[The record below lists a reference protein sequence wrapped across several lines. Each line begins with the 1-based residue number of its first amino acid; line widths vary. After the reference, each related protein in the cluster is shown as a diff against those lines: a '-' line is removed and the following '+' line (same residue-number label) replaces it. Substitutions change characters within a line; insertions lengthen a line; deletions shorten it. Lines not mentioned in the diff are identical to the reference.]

1 MQKKSKKNASIA
13 HKMRNGYNKVIKIM
27 IASGILS
34 LIVIVLLLANMLN
47 YVQKVERADRAV
59 KTCIIDVNSAARSI
73 REMALNTDKSSYNTY
88 ESDVKDIL
96 NNVNSELLILKG
108 LNTVDTDLYN
118 QYAKALNDWG
128 TIGYSIIKEIKAGNS
143 SAATNDILNKCTPAL
158 DNVISIGDKL
168 DADTDVTRNNAIR
181 FTLFFAIAGIA
192 AIIIFVI
199 VAIIISK
206 KTSKNIVNSIM
217 LPLGEIEKVA
227 AELTQGNLHS
237 QLDYHSDDEIGQLA
251 HNLRKSIRI
260 LSSYVDDIGHSMK
273 EFSKGNF
280 AVQPEVEWKGDFV
293 DILNS
298 FVAFENSMS
307 DTVIGIQRAA
317 NEVSGGA
324 GQVAESSND
333 LAQGATD
340 QAAVVEELTASI
352 TNVAEQIDKNAE
364 STKNISTSVDN
375 LGKEIVT
382 SNARMQDMVESMN
395 EINEAS
401 QQIDQIIA
409 TINEIASRTNLL
421 ALNASIEA
429 ARAGEAGKGFAVVA
443 DQVTVLAENSAKAA
457 KESAVLISNSVSA
470 VERGMVIA
478 NETAEKLEKVADNS
492 KQITVDVNDIAET
505 LKAQTDVIHQINEG
519 VNQINDVVQTNS
531 ATSQECA
538 AASQQMSSEAEN
550 LKNLI
555 RELRVIKK

>member
-237 QLDYHSDDEIGQLA
+237 QLD
-251 HNLRKSIRI
+251 
-260 LSSYVDDIGHSMK
+260 
-273 EFSKGNF
+273 
-280 AVQPEVEWKGDFV
+280 
-293 DILNS
+293 
-298 FVAFENSMS
+298 
-307 DTVIGIQRAA
+307 
-317 NEVSGGA
+317 
-324 GQVAESSND
+324 
-333 LAQGATD
+333 
-340 QAAVVEELTASI
+340 
-352 TNVAEQIDKNAE
+352 
-364 STKNISTSVDN
+364 
-375 LGKEIVT
+375 
-382 SNARMQDMVESMN
+382 
-395 EINEAS
+395 
-401 QQIDQIIA
+401 
-409 TINEIASRTNLL
+409 
-421 ALNASIEA
+421 
-429 ARAGEAGKGFAVVA
+429 
-443 DQVTVLAENSAKAA
+443 
-457 KESAVLISNSVSA
+457 
-470 VERGMVIA
+470 
-478 NETAEKLEKVADNS
+478 
-492 KQITVDVNDIAET
+492 
-505 LKAQTDVIHQINEG
+505 
-519 VNQINDVVQTNS
+519 
-531 ATSQECA
+531 
-538 AASQQMSSEAEN
+538 
-550 LKNLI
+550 
-555 RELRVIKK
+555 

>member
-181 FTLFFAIAGIA
+181 FTLFFAISGIA

-478 NETAEKLEKVADNS
+478 NETAGKLEKVADNS

>member
-478 NETAEKLEKVADNS
+478 NEIAGKLEKVADNS

>member
-1 MQKKSKKNASIA
+1 MQKKSKKNAFIA

-478 NETAEKLEKVADNS
+478 NETAGKLEKVADNS

>member
-307 DTVIGIQRAA
+307 DTVIGIQRVA

-478 NETAEKLEKVADNS
+478 NETAGKLEKVADNS

>member
-293 DILNS
+293 DILHS

-478 NETAEKLEKVADNS
+478 NETAGKLEKVADNS

>member
-260 LSSYVDDIGHSMK
+260 LSSYVDDIGYSMK

-478 NETAEKLEKVADNS
+478 NETAGKLEKVADNS